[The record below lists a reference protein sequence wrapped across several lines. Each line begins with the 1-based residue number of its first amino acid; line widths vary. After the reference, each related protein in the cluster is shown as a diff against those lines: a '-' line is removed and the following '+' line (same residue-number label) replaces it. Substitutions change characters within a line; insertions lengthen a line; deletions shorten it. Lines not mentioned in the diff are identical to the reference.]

1 MASAHQAD
9 AHAHGPNVKA
19 YFMVFG
25 ALSIFTLVSFLSN
38 YLAHSG
44 AFSHGVSFA
53 IIMGVAVVK
62 AVLVGMIFMHLKWDW
77 GRLFFMIIPAFIIAT
92 MMIIVFLPD
101 MVLAWQHAV
110 TPQTMTAEDVPGHS

>member
-9 AHAHGPNVKA
+9 AHAHGPNVAA
-19 YFMVFG
+19 YFTVFG
-25 ALSIFTLVSFLSN
+25 ALAIFTGLSFVANLMERDG
-38 YLAHSG
+38 YFG
-44 AFSHGVSFA
+44 KQIAFG
-53 IIMGVAVVK
+53 IILGIAVIK

-101 MVLAWQHAV
+101 MVLAWHTV
-110 TPQTMTAEDVPGHS
+110 TPQTQTGPEHPGAG

>member
-1 MASAHQAD
+1 MASAHEAE
-9 AHAHGPNVKA
+9 AHGPNVKA
-19 YFMVFG
+19 YFIVFG
-25 ALSIFTLVSFLSN
+25 ALSVFTLVSFLAN
-38 YLAHSG
+38 ALAHSG

-53 IIMGVAVVK
+53 IILGVAVVK

-101 MVLAWQHAV
+101 MVLAWNHL
-110 TPQTMTAEDVPGHS
+110 TPQTMTAEDLPGHG